1 MKQIIE
7 FITNNQT
14 LIITALLCATW
25 LINKLI
31 NYMAAKPQQDIWD
44 KLKPYSNAT
53 CQVVFDGVEFL
64 AKNKKMSSAQKA
76 IEYGNVLQQF
86 ADNWSVSKAEAVAN
100 LYAWYAS
107 QKQKVEITADSVAVE
122 K

>member
-1 MKQIIE
+1 MIE
-7 FITNNQT
+7 FITQNQT
-14 LIITALLCATW
+14 LIITALLCGTW
-25 LINKLI
+25 IINKII
-31 NYMAAKPQQDIWD
+31 NYMAAKPQKDIWD
-44 KLKPYSNAT
+44 KLQPYSNAA
-53 CQVVFDGVEFL
+53 CQVVFEGVEFL
-64 AKNKKMSSAQKA
+64 AKNKKMTSAQKA

-122 K
+122 E

>member
-1 MKQIIE
+1 MLQ
-7 FITNNQT
+7 FITDNQT
-14 LIITALLCATW
+14 LIITALLCVTW
-25 LINKLI
+25 LLNKFI

-44 KLKPYSNAT
+44 KIKPYSNAA
-53 CQVVFDGVEFL
+53 CKIVFDGVEFL